1 MDPFSDQD
9 GVMPKEKIDVWVPKT
24 RLGYFKL
31 FYFGMIVAAVCVGGN
46 TALGSLWPT
55 MAIGQ

>member
-1 MDPFSDQD
+1 
-9 GVMPKEKIDVWVPKT
+9 MPKEEIDVWVPET

-31 FYFGMIVAAVCVGGN
+31 FYFGMLMAAIGLGGN
-46 TALGSLWPT
+46 TALGCLWST